1 MPATFPSIIIFPR
14 SWVTNP
20 RFCFNIIPIH
30 IFGSRTV
37 SPCITTSNTAC
48 MTSDTL
54 IQVHYHPK
62 LCFNLQANRPRLCA
76 FFESLLVH
84 HVDFPLVHNNENHSL
99 AVRTLQSFLLVL
111 H

>member
-1 MPATFPSIIIFPR
+1 LYLSTSYLTAFFPIIIIFPL
-14 SWVTNP
+14 SLVTTP
-20 RFCFNIIPIH
+20 RFCFNIISLH

-62 LCFNLQANRPRLCA
+62 LCFNLQANPPRLFP

-84 HVDFPLVHNNENHSL
+84 HVDFPLVHNN
-99 AVRTLQSFLLVL
+99 
-111 H
+111 